1 MAKSKGDSK
10 TYMWVDNSVGKKFL
24 CPMDAL
30 KNPERA
36 TEEELK
42 ECIDVSALGACRLTL
57 HIFPQVRYE
66 RPA

>member
-1 MAKSKGDSK
+1 MAESKGDSK

-30 KNPERA
+30 KNPEHA

-42 ECIDVSALGACRLTL
+42 ECIDVSALEEYL
-57 HIFPQVRYE
+57 E
-66 RPA
+66 E